1 MNNSFKLTRVGITG
15 VKKPVNVKRPNRVV
29 TLTTVINVFVDL
41 PATQKGSHM
50 SRHVE
55 VINEI
60 VDESVRAPVESLEAL
75 CEDIA
80 STLLKRHE
88 YASKSEVNISS
99 DYFLEKE
106 LPSGVKSLESYRL
119 LARAKAE
126 RGQEINKRMIGV
138 EVIGMNV
145 CPCAMETI
153 REFMAR
159 DHPSCKSELKNVPM
173 VTHNQRNISTLMIEV
188 PSKNLIEADDMIKL
202 VEDSM
207 SSPTYEILKRSDEG
221 EVVLKAHTNPRFVE
235 DVVREILTRILEKY
249 PDLPDD
255 VEVTVRSESEESI
268 HKHNAFAER
277 VTTLGELRA

>member
-1 MNNSFKLTRVGITG
+1 
-15 VKKPVNVKRPNRVV
+15 
-29 TLTTVINVFVDL
+29 
-41 PATQKGSHM
+41 M

-75 CEDIA
+75 SEEIA

-99 DYFLEKE
+99 DYFLERE
-106 LPSGVKSLESYRL
+106 LPSGVKSLESYKL
-119 LARAKAE
+119 LGQAKAQ
-126 RGQEINKRMIGV
+126 RGKDINKKLIGV
-138 EVIGMNV
+138 EVIGMNA

-153 REFMAR
+153 REVLATDKPVF
-159 DHPSCKSELKNVPM
+159 KEELKDVPM
-173 VTHNQRNISTLMIEV
+173 ITHNQRNISTLMIEV
-188 PSKNLIEADDMIKL
+188 PSNYLIEADDLIEI
-202 VEDSM
+202 VEQSM

-221 EVVLKAHTNPRFVE
+221 KVVYGAHTKPQFVE
-235 DVVREILTRILEKY
+235 DVVREILTRVLEKY

-255 VEVTVRSESEESI
+255 LEVTVRSESEESI

-277 VTTLGELRA
+277 VTTIGELRA